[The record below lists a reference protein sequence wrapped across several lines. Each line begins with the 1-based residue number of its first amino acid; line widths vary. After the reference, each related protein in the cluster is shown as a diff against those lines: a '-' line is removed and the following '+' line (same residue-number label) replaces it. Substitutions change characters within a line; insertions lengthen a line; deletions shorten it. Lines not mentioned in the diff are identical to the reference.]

1 MQKQQAI
8 TETPKQL
15 RLPLWKRLT
24 LVTALLLSGGPLTVI
39 ASTQAAYA
47 SPTSSHQHTDN
58 KPKEQ
63 SVTNIIIKCIPG
75 KGGKGGEATKK
86 SSGAVGGR
94 GGDCVVTIPIK
105 VLVTEKTN
113 VQRAN
118 NVKLANNV
126 VSAGTVVKANT
137 VSHR

>member
-1 MQKQQAI
+1 MQKQQVI

-47 SPTSSHQHTDN
+47 SPTGPQQHTKS
-58 KPKEQ
+58 KPKEE
-63 SVTNIIIKCIPG
+63 SITTIVIKCIPG
-75 KGGKGGEATKK
+75 KGGNGGKATKK

-94 GGDCVVTIPIK
+94 GGDCIVTIPIK
-105 VLVTEKTN
+105 VLLTEK
-113 VQRAN
+113 N
-118 NVKLANNV
+118 NVKHAK
-126 VSAGTVVKANT
+126 TVVNASTVVHANT